1 MKKPLIK
8 ECPACGAELRNK
20 NGFGQIIRNYST
32 DCQQTCRADGS
43 IDSFVLSHSC
53 NNCGCKWVHGQFE
66 TAVEPVDDDVANH
79 DYAEILRTC
88 DLLRAENSLFK
99 GENLLLKLKIATI
112 NALGFWERI
121 AFAMRGDEIGAGQ

>member
-66 TAVEPVDDDVANH
+66 D
-79 DYAEILRTC
+79 
-88 DLLRAENSLFK
+88 LFK
-99 GENLLLKLKIATI
+99 PDPCSQTAYLGKKIERLEAKNKHTDELNLLLRTNITAY

-121 AFAMRGDEIGAGQ
+121 KFAMRGDEIGAGQ